1 MNYRLTKKYF
11 KCHKCKDVESQLI
24 HPNQFQIKCSN
35 CGAFLEEIPEN
46 EYKILFKTSKTN
58 KNEELKMNNDMPY
71 MPSEDAFRNISSV
84 YERPPSN
91 GGNYNLNQNGGNRN
105 RFMNP
110 NQNNRRRRNNRKRRY
125 QSTNHYSDM
134 NIVNDYN
141 YNNNSNDI
149 SNNISNNN
157 INDDFSNNIQIDN
170 NNNINSIINENNNED
185 QFRDIREQR
194 PNRNNEES
202 EENNET
208 EERERYYQRQPH
220 FWGGDPRRHRRGRS
234 SNPMNI
240 SFSDNFFNNFFNAPL
255 FPLGVMMPPMI
266 FSNNDG
272 NFHIFVQNQNVPQ
285 FIFDPMFLAF
295 GSMFDDSFRNNF
307 SSNFRSNFRG
317 NFLNEIIRILE
328 RNQEE
333 AARRAHPPTS
343 DKVLKKL
350 KKFPLTEKYCK
361 KDKNG
366 KDELPSCCICLS
378 DIEKNEETV
387 LLPCGHMFHWNCC
400 LTWLKNNN
408 TCPMCRFELK
418 DQD

>member
-1 MNYRLTKKYF
+1 MNNRLSKKYF
-11 KCHKCKDVESQLI
+11 KCHKCKDIESQLI
-24 HPNQFQIKCSN
+24 HPNQFQIRCTN

-46 EYKILFKTSKTN
+46 EYKILLKASKNN
-58 KNEELKMNNDMPY
+58 KNEELKINNDMPY
-71 MPSEDAFRNISSV
+71 MPSEHAFRNISSV

-91 GGNYNLNQNGGNRN
+91 GGNYNLNQNEENRN
-105 RFMNP
+105 RFINP
-110 NQNNRRRRNNRKRRY
+110 NQNNRRRSRRKRRY

-141 YNNNSNDI
+141 NNYNINSINNNNINNDI
-149 SNNISNNN
+149 SNNIRLDNN
-157 INDDFSNNIQIDN
+157 INN
-170 NNNINSIINENNNED
+170 IINENNEED
-185 QFRDIREQR
+185 IFHDIRGKR
-194 PNRNNEES
+194 PNGNNIEENEE
-202 EENNET
+202 NET
-208 EERERYYQRQPH
+208 EERERNYERQPH
-220 FWGGDPRRHRRGRS
+220 FWGNGRRRRQRRGLS
-234 SNPMNI
+234 SNPMNG

-255 FPLGVMMPPMI
+255 FPFGVMMPPMV
-266 FSNNDG
+266 FSNNDDG
-272 NFHIFVQNQNVPQ
+272 FHIFVQNQNVPQ

-295 GSMFDDSFRNNF
+295 GSMFDDSFRHNF

-317 NFLNEIIRILE
+317 NFLNEIIRLLE

-343 DKVLKKL
+343 EAILEKL

-366 KDELPSCCICLS
+366 KIELPSCCICLS

-387 LLPCGHMFHWNCC
+387 LLPCGHMFHWKCC
-400 LTWLKNNN
+400 LTWLKSNN

-418 DQD
+418 D